1 MAEREPDLVALQ
13 RAVEA
18 VPTRNFAPALG
29 EVLARIPL
37 AASVEAASIRL
48 LEEEGDRLHL
58 MAAVGMPFRDVRR
71 LALDPLSVSQARSV
85 LALGPRHTLAHAL
98 GLLWLHGEWLSED
111 GSTLGLLMVG
121 CRTERRPGERELA
134 VVAEVAAGLS
144 ERLAGVD
151 RSPRALRTAAL
162 AFVRE
167 LVLDAPTDGV
177 GVLEPLRPRERLVLE
192 LYVDGLSA
200 SEIAELLVV
209 SPHTVRT
216 HLKLAFRRLG
226 VHSRDEATTLVR
238 REQLLTLL

>member
-1 MAEREPDLVALQ
+1 MAGREADKVALK

-18 VPTRNFAPALG
+18 VPTRNFAPAFG

-48 LEEEGDRLHL
+48 LEENGDRLHL
-58 MAAVGMPFRDVRR
+58 MAAVGMPFRDIRR

-98 GLLWLHGEWLSED
+98 GLLWLHGEWLASD
-111 GSTLGLLMVG
+111 GDTLGLLMVSS
-121 CRTERRPGERELA
+121 RTERRPDDGELA
-134 VVAEVAAGLS
+134 LLAEVAAALS

-151 RSPRALRTAAL
+151 RSARALRTAAL
-162 AFVRE
+162 GFVRE
-167 LVLDAPTDGV
+167 LVLEAPTDGQ
-177 GVLEPLRPRERLVLE
+177 GVLEPLRPRERVVLE

-200 SEIAELLVV
+200 REIADLLVV

-226 VHSRDEATTLVR
+226 VHSREEATTLVR